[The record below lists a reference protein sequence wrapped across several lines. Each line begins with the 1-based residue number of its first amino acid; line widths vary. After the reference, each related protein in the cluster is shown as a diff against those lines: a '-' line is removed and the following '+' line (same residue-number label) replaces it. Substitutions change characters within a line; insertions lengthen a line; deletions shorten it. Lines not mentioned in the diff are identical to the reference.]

1 MFCEQVKNLTKCV
14 SDLTCSSYMISKVF
28 FCTHGRPPRN
38 DPWTIIA
45 EGSAN
50 HPCRT
55 AFLRGDKRERS
66 NKNCKDFPTVLII
79 KEARMKP
86 LTFKPFINLAE
97 AIALA
102 KETGK
107 PVLVKP

>member
-1 MFCEQVKNLTKCV
+1 MCV
-14 SDLTCSSYMISKVF
+14 GGSKV
-28 FCTHGRPPRN
+28 
-38 DPWTIIA
+38 
-45 EGSAN
+45 
-50 HPCRT
+50 
-55 AFLRGDKRERS
+55 LRQSRGLA
-66 NKNCKDFPTVLII
+66 NKNI

-86 LTFKPFINLAE
+86 LTYKPFINLAE

>member
-1 MFCEQVKNLTKCV
+1 MDDHHSRMSGQSLSNCV
-14 SDLTCSSYMISKVF
+14 LRYQKEKEPEDSIK
-28 FCTHGRPPRN
+28 
-38 DPWTIIA
+38 I
-45 EGSAN
+45 
-50 HPCRT
+50 
-55 AFLRGDKRERS
+55 FLRCWKYEYKGG
-66 NKNCKDFPTVLII
+66 V
-79 KEARMKP
+79 MP

>member
-1 MFCEQVKNLTKCV
+1 MG
-14 SDLTCSSYMISKVF
+14 DHHGMIRGRSSLKDQ
-28 FCTHGRPPRN
+28 R
-38 DPWTIIA
+38 TILVELRSYVVTRENGEIKTV
-45 EGSAN
+45 
-50 HPCRT
+50 RI
-55 AFLRGDKRERS
+55 FLRCWK
-66 NKNCKDFPTVLII
+66 I
-79 KEARMKP
+79 KEAVMP

>member
-1 MFCEQVKNLTKCV
+1 MILKCW
-14 SDLTCSSYMISKVF
+14 K
-28 FCTHGRPPRN
+28 
-38 DPWTIIA
+38 
-45 EGSAN
+45 
-50 HPCRT
+50 
-55 AFLRGDKRERS
+55 
-66 NKNCKDFPTVLII
+66 I
-79 KEARMKP
+79 KEAVMP